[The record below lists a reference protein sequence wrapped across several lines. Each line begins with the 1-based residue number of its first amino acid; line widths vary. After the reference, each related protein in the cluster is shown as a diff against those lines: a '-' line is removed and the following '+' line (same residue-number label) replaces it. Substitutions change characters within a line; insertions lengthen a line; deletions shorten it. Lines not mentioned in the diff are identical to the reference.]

1 MSDKCGAKAVYSDIV
16 ISTNGGYPLDQNVY
30 QAVKGMTAAEAT
42 VKQGGVIIMIASSS
56 DGIGGEHFYHQLADE
71 EDINKTMDIFM
82 NRKRNE
88 TVPDQWQTQIML
100 RVLMRAKVIYISQMA
115 DEMIEKLHMI
125 PAHSIDEAIAK
136 AKKILGKNDVTITAI
151 PDGVSVV
158 VR

>member
-1 MSDKCGAKAVYSDIV
+1 
-16 ISTNGGYPLDQNVY
+16 
-30 QAVKGMTAAEAT
+30 MTAAEAT

-56 DGIGGEHFYHQLADE
+56 DGIGGEHFYHQLADQ
-71 EDINKTMDIFM
+71 EDINKTMNVFM

>member
-1 MSDKCGAKAVYSDIV
+1 
-16 ISTNGGYPLDQNVY
+16 
-30 QAVKGMTAAEAT
+30 MTAAEAT

-56 DGIGGEHFYHQLADE
+56 DGIGGEHFYHQLADQ
-71 EDINKTMDIFM
+71 EDINKTMNVFM

-100 RVLMRAKVIYISQMA
+100 RVLMRAKVIYISQMD